1 MIHQHENTLHITH
14 LSDTAIH
21 QLAPSFRQLPHTTHA
36 DGQYRL
42 RRYSVVQFVGG
53 KVVEVDKHD
62 FTQSSQYNPFQGDIK
77 RQFEP
82 VLQETLKSEGLREMC
97 ELFVE
102 ANGLPDGQ
110 IIDIHQM
117 RIASV
122 FDETMVSP
130 EGVHQDGYD
139 YIAMIGID
147 RHNIVGGE
155 LMLYQDNHAAPFFRK
170 VLEDGEVAMVADS
183 ALWHNATPIRAIE
196 HGEEGHMDV
205 FVLTAK
211 DGNHEFHA

>member
-1 MIHQHENTLHITH
+1 MFHEHENTLHITH
-14 LSDTAIH
+14 LSDIAIH
-21 QLAPSFRQLPHTTHA
+21 QLAPSFRKLPHTAHA

-42 RRYSVVQFVGG
+42 RRYSVIRFIGG
-53 KVVEVDKHD
+53 KVIEVDKHD
-62 FTQSSQYNPFQGDIK
+62 FTQSSQYNHFQGDIV

-82 VLQETLKSEGLREMC
+82 VLEETLSSSGLQEMC

-130 EGVHQDGYD
+130 EGIHQDGYD

-155 LMLYQDNHAAPFFRK
+155 LMLYRDNHEAPFFRK
-170 VLEDGEVAMVADS
+170 VLEDGEVAMVADGT
-183 ALWHNATPIRAIE
+183 LWHNATPIRSIE

-205 FVLTAK
+205 FVLTAR
-211 DGNHEFHA
+211 DGNHELHS